1 MLKEMLK
8 LVAFMI
14 MGILWIIQTT
24 VGEVLL
30 PRFQKARE
38 RGQWAVVGLIA
49 VIMIPMVIL
58 NSITTPWI
66 ENNH

>member
-1 MLKEMLK
+1 MIKEVLKM
-8 LVAFMI
+8 VVFMV
-14 MGILWIIQTT
+14 MGLLWIVQTT

-30 PRFQKARE
+30 PRITRARE
-38 RGQWAVVGLIA
+38 KRNWVLVAVIGI
-49 VIMIPMVIL
+49 IMIPMVIL

>member
-1 MLKEMLK
+1 MLREILK
-8 LVAFMI
+8 LVVFMV

-30 PRFQKARE
+30 PRIIRARE
-38 RGQWAVVGLIA
+38 NKNWVLVLVIGI
-49 VIMIPMVIL
+49 IMIPMVIL
-58 NSITTPWI
+58 NNITTPWI